1 MQLFSD
7 FSLPQQQLLLQG
19 CAEFNSG
26 QYFACHE
33 SLEQLWL
40 QLEGQIKRL
49 LQGLIQVAVACYHAS
64 HSNFKGASSLLQAG
78 LQKIREHPV
87 AWLQTE
93 TLVKQ
98 IQSYLL
104 ALNAAASTPPS
115 PSFQSWRF
123 VVKTAAQA
131 ESDKQTHLE
140 PGHENPP

>member
-40 QLEGQIKRL
+40 QLEGQTKRL

-64 HSNFKGASSLLQAG
+64 RSNFKGARSLLQAG
-78 LQKIREHPV
+78 LQKIRENPA

-104 ALNAAASTPPS
+104 VLNAASPLPS

-123 VVKTAAQA
+123 VVQTAAQV
-131 ESDKQTHLE
+131 ESDMQTHLE
-140 PGHENPP
+140 PGHENTP